1 MNSKD
6 FTTKVTAAFL
16 AVFPNG
22 WVHIKP
28 LPLGGDVGICFGLT
42 RDLEDVSAHI
52 RENDTMRMTFAI
64 HGMKFGSDNN
74 ITEKLEMEPYY
85 SAISTIPRKQYYAM
99 GHDKIK
105 TRKTTN
111 TPEKLLETLTRYFKA
126 AGVQVQTLAKANEL
140 YNQDRIK
147 PAYLEINVK

>member
-1 MNSKD
+1 MNSKE
-6 FTTKVTAAFL
+6 FTAKVTAAFL

-22 WVHIKP
+22 WVHVGR
-28 LPLGGDVGICFGLT
+28 LALGGDVCMAFGLT
-42 RDLEDVSAHI
+42 REQKDCSSNI

-74 ITEKLEMEPYY
+74 LTDKLEMEPYY
-85 SAISTIPRKQYYAM
+85 SAISTIPRKKYYAM

-111 TPEKLLETLTRYFKA
+111 TPEKLLETLTRYFNA
-126 AGVQVQTLAKANEL
+126 AGGQVKTLAESNEL
-140 YNQDRIK
+140 YNQERIK
-147 PAYLEINVK
+147 PEYLEINVK